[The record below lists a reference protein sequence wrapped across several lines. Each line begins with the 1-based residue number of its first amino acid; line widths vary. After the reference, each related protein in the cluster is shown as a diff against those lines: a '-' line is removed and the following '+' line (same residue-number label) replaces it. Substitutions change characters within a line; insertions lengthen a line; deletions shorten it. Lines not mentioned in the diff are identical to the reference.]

1 MDFVKLIQE
10 GRVDDFKSKY
20 GKKFGEKTNE
30 IISNVPHKFLDWVG
44 KNLDN
49 INIEENLQK
58 TIQGLKKF
66 EKISSNLPVTDL
78 YQYKSLGQLL
88 SALSEYEQKL
98 RRKVKPVNGGN
109 VVYDDGRYFIVNP
122 LTLDS
127 SCYYG
132 RGTKWCTAAA
142 NDSQFSRYN
151 DDGKLFYILDRT
163 LPTNDNHYK
172 VALLK
177 KFDGDKTF
185 YDAKDQIIKSGWL
198 WNSNKLKE
206 ILDAI
211 DTYMGKEYAEQIKI
225 YSDKEAA
232 KKEKERLERL
242 RIQREL
248 QNKRNEA
255 EERRLD
261 GEWELGP
268 DCPIEGLKAHALLDW
283 LVDNGDVEVMTNE
296 DRIEINRLESEIER
310 LQTEY
315 DNDKDVRTDLL
326 DEISDLEDE
335 LTELKNKIDVYYIVP
350 AGEFYDTS
358 QFEVIDTD
366 LYGREYA
373 VGTEREMETS
383 AYDSV
388 DNLIDDVGY
397 EGFGGKGFAEDYI
410 DTEDVVA
417 YAREFYDDD
426 VRESPESYLN
436 EEDRM
441 LSDEQSDEITTLK
454 TRITE
459 LESRV
464 ERLESQL
471 DGGEDDDDIQY
482 DIDELNEK
490 IEEYNERI
498 TEIEESPEGDFPE
511 ELIDDVVEDRLSDV
525 RYDPVEFIKEWG
537 LDMDNFIDRRD
548 FIQGVIDAD
557 GYGHILNGYNANAD
571 EIKVQDKWFHV
582 MRIN

>member
-30 IISNVPHKFLDWVG
+30 IISNIPHKFLDWVG

-66 EKISSNLPVTDL
+66 EKISSNLPITDL

-88 SALSEYEQKL
+88 SALSEYEQRL

-142 NDSQFSRYN
+142 SNSQFSRYN

-163 LPTNDNHYK
+163 LPTNDIHYK

-185 YDAKDQIIKSGWL
+185 YDAQDSVIKGGWL
-198 WNSNKLKE
+198 LNSNKLKE
-206 ILDAI
+206 ILDTI
-211 DTYMGKEYAEQIKI
+211 NTYMGKEYAEQIKI
-225 YSDKEAA
+225 YSDKEEA

-268 DCPIEGLKAHALLDW
+268 DCSDEGLKAHALLRW

-296 DRIEINRLESEIER
+296 DRVEINRLESEIER

-315 DNDKDVRTDLL
+315 DNDEDVRTDLL

-335 LTELKNKIDVYYIVP
+335 LTELKNKIDVYYITP
-350 AGEFYDTS
+350 DGEFYDTS
-358 QFEVIDTD
+358 QFEVIDAD

-383 AYDSV
+383 AYDRV
-388 DNLIDDVGY
+388 DNLIDDIGY
-397 EGFGGKGFAEDYI
+397 EGFSKGFAEDYI
-410 DTEDVVA
+410 DTEEVVE
-417 YAREFYDDD
+417 YARQFYEDD

-464 ERLESQL
+464 EILESQL

-498 TEIEESPEGDFPE
+498 TEIEETPEGDFPE

-525 RYDPVEFIKEWG
+525 RRNPEDFIKEWG
-537 LDMDNFIDRRD
+537 LDMDNFINKRD

-557 GYGHILNGYNANAD
+557 GYGNTLNGYDGNAE
-571 EIKVQDKWFHV
+571 EIKVQDKWFYV

>member
-30 IISNVPHKFLDWVG
+30 IISNIPHKFLDWVG

-66 EKISSNLPVTDL
+66 EKISSNLPITDL

-88 SALSEYEQKL
+88 SALSEYEQRL

-142 NDSQFSRYN
+142 SNSQFNRYN

-163 LPTNDNHYK
+163 LPTNDIHYK

-185 YDAKDQIIKSGWL
+185 YDAQDSVIKGGWL
-198 WNSNKLKE
+198 LNSNKLKE
-206 ILDAI
+206 ILDTI
-211 DTYMGKEYAEQIKI
+211 NTYMGKEYAEQIKI
-225 YSDKEAA
+225 YSDKEEA

-268 DCPIEGLKAHALLDW
+268 DCSDEGLKAHALLRW

-296 DRIEINRLESEIER
+296 DRVEINRLESEIER

-315 DNDKDVRTDLL
+315 DNDEDVRTDLL

-335 LTELKNKIDVYYIVP
+335 LTELKNKIDVYYITP
-350 AGEFYDTS
+350 DGEFYDTS
-358 QFEVIDTD
+358 QFEVIDAD

-383 AYDSV
+383 AYDRV
-388 DNLIDDVGY
+388 DNLIDDIGY
-397 EGFGGKGFAEDYI
+397 EGFSKGFAEDYI
-410 DTEDVVA
+410 DTEEVVE
-417 YAREFYDDD
+417 YARQFYEDD

-498 TEIEESPEGDFPE
+498 TEIEETPEGDFPE

-525 RYDPVEFIKEWG
+525 RRNPEDFIKEWG
-537 LDMDNFIDRRD
+537 LDMDNFINKRD

-557 GYGHILNGYNANAD
+557 GYGNTLNGYDGNAE
-571 EIKVQDKWFHV
+571 EIKVQDKWFYV

>member
-30 IISNVPHKFLDWVG
+30 IISNIPHKFLDWVG

-66 EKISSNLPVTDL
+66 EKISSNLPITDL

-88 SALSEYEQKL
+88 SALSEYEQRL

-142 NDSQFSRYN
+142 SNSQFSRYN

-163 LPTNDNHYK
+163 LPTSDNHYK

-185 YDAKDQIIKSGWL
+185 YDAKDSVIKGGWL

-206 ILDAI
+206 ILDTI

-225 YSDKEAA
+225 YSDKEDA

-268 DCPIEGLKAHALLDW
+268 DCPDEGLKAHALLRW

-296 DRIEINRLESEIER
+296 DRVEINRLESEIER

-315 DNDKDVRTDLL
+315 DNDEDVRTDLL

-335 LTELKNKIDVYYIVP
+335 LTELKNKIDVYYITP
-350 AGEFYDTS
+350 DGEFYDTS
-358 QFEVIDTD
+358 QFEVIDAD

-383 AYDSV
+383 AYDSI
-388 DNLIDDVGY
+388 DNLIDDIGY
-397 EGFGGKGFAEDYI
+397 EGFSKGFAEDYI
-410 DTEDVVA
+410 DTEEVVE
-417 YAREFYDDD
+417 YARQFYEDD

-511 ELIDDVVEDRLSDV
+511 ELIDDAVEDRLSDV
-525 RYDPVEFIKEWG
+525 RRNPEDFIKDWG
-537 LDMDNFIDRRD
+537 LDMDNFINKRD

-557 GYGHILNGYNANAD
+557 GYGNTLNGYDGNAE
-571 EIKVQDKWFHV
+571 EIKVQDKWFYV

>member
-30 IISNVPHKFLDWVG
+30 IISNIPHKFLDWVG

-58 TIQGLKKF
+58 AIQGLKKF
-66 EKISSNLPVTDL
+66 EKISSNLPITDL

-88 SALSEYEQKL
+88 SALSEYEQRL

-142 NDSQFSRYN
+142 SNSQFSRYN

-163 LPTNDNHYK
+163 LPTNDSHYK

-185 YDAKDQIIKSGWL
+185 YDAQDQIIKTGWL

-248 QNKRNEA
+248 QNKRNGA

-268 DCPIEGLKAHALLDW
+268 DCPTEGLKAHALLDW
-283 LVDNGDVEVMTNE
+283 LVDNGDVELMTNE
-296 DRIEINRLESEIER
+296 DRVEINRLESEIER

-315 DNDKDVRTDLL
+315 DNDEDVRTDLL

-335 LTELKNKIDVYYIVP
+335 LTELKNKIDVYYIIP
-350 AGEFYDTS
+350 NGEFYDTS
-358 QFEVIDTD
+358 QFEIIGAD
-366 LYGREYA
+366 LDDREYA

-383 AYDSV
+383 AYDSI
-388 DNLIDDVGY
+388 DNLIDDIGY
-397 EGFGGKGFAEDYI
+397 EGFSKGFAEDYI
-410 DTEDVVA
+410 DTEEVVE
-417 YAREFYDDD
+417 YARQFYEDD

-525 RYDPVEFIKEWG
+525 RRNPEDFIKEWG
-537 LDMDNFIDRRD
+537 LDMDNFINKRD

-557 GYGHILNGYNANAD
+557 GYGHTLNSYDGNAE
-571 EIKVQDKWFHV
+571 EIKVQDKWFYV

>member
-30 IISNVPHKFLDWVG
+30 IISNIPHKFLDWVG

-66 EKISSNLPVTDL
+66 EKISSNLPITDL

-88 SALSEYEQKL
+88 SALSEYEQRL

-142 NDSQFSRYN
+142 SNSQFSRYN

-185 YDAKDQIIKSGWL
+185 YDAKDQIIKRGWL

-211 DTYMGKEYAEQIKI
+211 DTYIGKEYAEQIKI

-268 DCPIEGLKAHALLDW
+268 DCPTEGLKAHALLDW
-283 LVDNGDVEVMTNE
+283 LVDNGDVELMTNE
-296 DRIEINRLESEIER
+296 DRVEINRLESEIER

-315 DNDKDVRTDLL
+315 DNDEDVRTDLL

-335 LTELKNKIDVYYIVP
+335 LTELKNKIDVYYITP
-350 AGEFYDTS
+350 DGEFYDTS
-358 QFEVIDTD
+358 QFEVIDAD

-383 AYDSV
+383 AYDSI
-388 DNLIDDVGY
+388 DNLIDDIGY
-397 EGFGGKGFAEDYI
+397 EGFSKGFAEDYI
-410 DTEDVVA
+410 DTEEVVE
-417 YAREFYDDD
+417 YARQFYEDD

-525 RYDPVEFIKEWG
+525 RRNPEDFIKEWG
-537 LDMDNFIDRRD
+537 LDMDNFINKRD

-557 GYGHILNGYNANAD
+557 GYGHTLNSYDGNAE
-571 EIKVQDKWFHV
+571 EIKVQDKWFYV

>member
-30 IISNVPHKFLDWVG
+30 IISNIPHKFLDWVG

-66 EKISSNLPVTDL
+66 EKISSNLPITDL

-88 SALSEYEQKL
+88 SALSEYEQRL

-142 NDSQFSRYN
+142 SNSQFSRYN

-163 LPTNDNHYK
+163 LPTNDIHYK

-185 YDAKDQIIKSGWL
+185 YDAQDSVIKGGWL
-198 WNSNKLKE
+198 LNSNKLKE
-206 ILDAI
+206 ILDTI
-211 DTYMGKEYAEQIKI
+211 NTYMGKEYAEQIKI
-225 YSDKEAA
+225 YSDKEEA

-268 DCPIEGLKAHALLDW
+268 DCPDEGLKAHALLRW

-296 DRIEINRLESEIER
+296 DRVEINRLESEIER

-315 DNDKDVRTDLL
+315 DNDEDVRTDLL

-335 LTELKNKIDVYYIVP
+335 LTELKNKIDVYYITP
-350 AGEFYDTS
+350 DGEFYDTS
-358 QFEVIDTD
+358 QFEVIDAD

-383 AYDSV
+383 AYDRV
-388 DNLIDDVGY
+388 DNLIDDIGY
-397 EGFGGKGFAEDYI
+397 EGFSKGFAEDYI
-410 DTEDVVA
+410 DTEEVVE
-417 YAREFYDDD
+417 YARQFYEDD

-498 TEIEESPEGDFPE
+498 TEIEESPEGDYPE
-511 ELIDDVVEDRLSDV
+511 ELIDDAVEDRLSDV
-525 RYDPVEFIKEWG
+525 RRNPEDFIKEWG
-537 LDMDNFIDRRD
+537 LDMDNFINRRD

-557 GYGHILNGYNANAD
+557 GYGNTLNGYDGDAE
-571 EIKVQDKWFHV
+571 EIKVQDEWFYV

>member
-66 EKISSNLPVTDL
+66 EKISSNLPITDL

-88 SALSEYEQKL
+88 SALSEYEQRL

-142 NDSQFSRYN
+142 SNSQFNRYN

-163 LPTNDNHYK
+163 LPTSDIHYK

-185 YDAKDQIIKSGWL
+185 YDAQDSVIKGGWL
-198 WNSNKLKE
+198 LNSNKLKE
-206 ILDAI
+206 ILDTI
-211 DTYMGKEYAEQIKI
+211 NTYMGKEYAEQIKI
-225 YSDKEAA
+225 YSDKEEA

-268 DCPIEGLKAHALLDW
+268 DCPDEGLKAHALLRW

-296 DRIEINRLESEIER
+296 DRVEINRLESEIER

-315 DNDKDVRTDLL
+315 DNDEDVRTDLL

-335 LTELKNKIDVYYIVP
+335 LTELKNKIDVYYITP
-350 AGEFYDTS
+350 DGEFYDTS
-358 QFEVIDTD
+358 QFEVIDAD

-383 AYDSV
+383 AYDSI
-388 DNLIDDVGY
+388 DNLIDDIGY
-397 EGFGGKGFAEDYI
+397 EGFSKGFAEDYI
-410 DTEDVVA
+410 DTEEVVE
-417 YAREFYDDD
+417 YARQFYEDD

-511 ELIDDVVEDRLSDV
+511 ELIDDAVEDRLSDV
-525 RYDPVEFIKEWG
+525 RRNPEDFIKDWG
-537 LDMDNFIDRRD
+537 LDMDNFINKRD

-557 GYGHILNGYNANAD
+557 GYGNTLNGYDGNAE
-571 EIKVQDKWFHV
+571 EIKVQDKWFYV

>member
-58 TIQGLKKF
+58 AIQGLKKF
-66 EKISSNLPVTDL
+66 EKISSNLPITDL

-88 SALSEYEQKL
+88 SALSEYEQRL

-142 NDSQFSRYN
+142 NNSQFSRYN

-163 LPTNDNHYK
+163 LPTSDIHYK

-185 YDAKDQIIKSGWL
+185 YDAKDQIIKRGWL

-211 DTYMGKEYAEQIKI
+211 DTYIGKEYAEQIKI

-268 DCPIEGLKAHALLDW
+268 DCPDEGLKAHALLRW

-296 DRIEINRLESEIER
+296 DRVEINRLESEIER

-315 DNDKDVRTDLL
+315 DNDEDVRTDLL

-335 LTELKNKIDVYYIVP
+335 LTELKNKIDVYYITP
-350 AGEFYDTS
+350 DGEFYDTS
-358 QFEVIDTD
+358 QFEVIDAD

-383 AYDSV
+383 AYDSI
-388 DNLIDDVGY
+388 DNLIDDIGY
-397 EGFGGKGFAEDYI
+397 EGFSKGFAEDYI
-410 DTEDVVA
+410 DTEEVVE
-417 YAREFYDDD
+417 YARQFYEDD

-525 RYDPVEFIKEWG
+525 RRNPEDFIKEWG
-537 LDMDNFIDRRD
+537 LDMDNFINKRD

-557 GYGHILNGYNANAD
+557 GYGHTLNSYDGNAE
-571 EIKVQDKWFHV
+571 EIKVQDKWFYV

>member
-30 IISNVPHKFLDWVG
+30 IISNVPHKFLDWIG

-49 INIEENLQK
+49 INIEENLPK
-58 TIQGLKKF
+58 AIQGLKKF
-66 EKISSNLPVTDL
+66 DKISSNLPITDL

-88 SALSEYEQKL
+88 SALSEYEQKI
-98 RRKVKPVNGGN
+98 RRQVKPVNGGN

-132 RGTKWCTAAA
+132 KGTKWCTAAA
-142 NDSQFSRYN
+142 NNAQFNRYN
-151 DDGKLFYILDRT
+151 EDGKLFYILDRT
-163 LPTNDNHYK
+163 LPTSDKHYK

-185 YDAKDQIIKSGWL
+185 YDAQDQVIKSGWL

-206 ILDAI
+206 ILDTI

-242 RIQREL
+242 RIQRQL
-248 QNKRNEA
+248 QIERDEA

-268 DCPIEGLKAHALLDW
+268 YCPTEGLKAHALLEW
-283 LVDNGDVEVMTNE
+283 LVDNGDVEIMTNE
-296 DRIEINRLESEIER
+296 DRVEINRLESEIER

-315 DNDKDVRTDLL
+315 DNDEDVRQDLL
-326 DEISDLEDE
+326 DEISNLEDE
-335 LTELKNKIDVYYIVP
+335 LNELKNKIDVYNIIP
-350 AGEFYDTS
+350 DGEFYDTS
-358 QFEVIDTD
+358 KFKVIDAD
-366 LYGREYA
+366 LDDREYA

-383 AYDSV
+383 SYDSI
-388 DNLIDDVGY
+388 DNLIDDIGY
-397 EGFGGKGFAEDYI
+397 EGFPKGFAEDYI
-410 DTEDVVA
+410 DTEEVVE
-417 YAREFYDDD
+417 YAREFYEDD
-426 VRESPESYLN
+426 VRNEPDVYLN
-436 EEDRM
+436 DEDRM
-441 LSDEQSDEITTLK
+441 LSDEQEDEITTL
-454 TRITE
+454 RNHITE

-464 ERLESQL
+464 ENLEGML
-471 DGGEDDDDIQY
+471 DGGEDDDEIQF
-482 DIDELNEK
+482 DIDDLNEK

-511 ELIDDVVEDRLSDV
+511 ELIDGVVEDKLSDV
-525 RYDPVEFIKEWG
+525 RYDPVQFIKDFG
-537 LDMDNFIDRRD
+537 LNTDNFINRRE

-557 GYGHILNGYNANAD
+557 GYGHTLNGYDGNAD
-571 EIKVQDKWFHV
+571 EIEVQDEWFYV

>member
-58 TIQGLKKF
+58 AIQGLKKF
-66 EKISSNLPVTDL
+66 EKISSNLPITDL

-88 SALSEYEQKL
+88 SALSEYEQRL

-142 NDSQFSRYN
+142 NNSQFSRYN

-163 LPTNDNHYK
+163 LPTSDIHYK

-185 YDAKDQIIKSGWL
+185 YDAQDSVIKGGWL

-206 ILDAI
+206 MLDTI

-268 DCPIEGLKAHALLDW
+268 DCPDEGLKAHALLRW

-296 DRIEINRLESEIER
+296 DRVEINRLESEIER

-315 DNDKDVRTDLL
+315 DNDEDVRTDLL

-335 LTELKNKIDVYYIVP
+335 LTELKNKIDVYYITP
-350 AGEFYDTS
+350 DGEFYDTS
-358 QFEVIDTD
+358 QFEVIDAD

-383 AYDSV
+383 AYDRV
-388 DNLIDDVGY
+388 DNLIDDIGY
-397 EGFGGKGFAEDYI
+397 EGFSKGFAEDYI
-410 DTEDVVA
+410 DTDEVVE
-417 YAREFYDDD
+417 YARQFYEDD
-426 VRESPESYLN
+426 VRDSPESYLN

-490 IEEYNERI
+490 IEGYNERI

-511 ELIDDVVEDRLSDV
+511 ELIDDAVEDRLSDV
-525 RYDPVEFIKEWG
+525 RRNPEDFIKDWG
-537 LDMDNFIDRRD
+537 LDMDNFINRRD

-557 GYGHILNGYNANAD
+557 GYGNTLNGYDGNAE
-571 EIKVQDKWFHV
+571 EIKIQDEWFYV

>member
-49 INIEENLQK
+49 INIEENLGK

-66 EKISSNLPVTDL
+66 EKISSNLPITDL

-88 SALSEYEQKL
+88 SALSEYEQRL

-142 NDSQFSRYN
+142 NNSQFSRYN

-163 LPTNDNHYK
+163 LPTSDIHYK

-185 YDAKDQIIKSGWL
+185 YDAQDSVIKGGWL
-198 WNSNKLKE
+198 LNSNKLKE
-206 ILDAI
+206 ILDTI

-268 DCPIEGLKAHALLDW
+268 DCPEEGLKAHALLEW

-296 DRIEINRLESEIER
+296 DRVEINRLESEIER

-315 DNDKDVRTDLL
+315 DNDEDVRTDLL

-335 LTELKNKIDVYYIVP
+335 LTELKNKIDVYYITP

-358 QFEVIDTD
+358 QFEVIDAD

-383 AYDSV
+383 AYDYV
-388 DNLIDDVGY
+388 DNLIDDIGY
-397 EGFGGKGFAEDYI
+397 EGFSKGFAEDYI
-410 DTEDVVA
+410 DTEEVVE
-417 YAREFYDDD
+417 YAREFYEDD
-426 VRESPESYLN
+426 VRDSPESYLN

-441 LSDEQSDEITTLK
+441 LSDEQADEITTLK

-511 ELIDDVVEDRLSDV
+511 ELIDDAVEDRLSDV
-525 RYDPVEFIKEWG
+525 RRNPEDFIKDWG
-537 LDMDNFIDRRD
+537 LDMDNFINKRD

-557 GYGHILNGYNANAD
+557 GYGHTLNSYDGNAE
-571 EIKVQDKWFHV
+571 EIKVQDKWFYV

>member
-30 IISNVPHKFLDWVG
+30 IISNIPHKFLDWVG

-66 EKISSNLPVTDL
+66 EKISSNLPITDL

-88 SALSEYEQKL
+88 SALSEYEQRL

-142 NDSQFSRYN
+142 NNSQFSRYN

-185 YDAKDQIIKSGWL
+185 YDAKDQIIKRGWL

-211 DTYMGKEYAEQIKI
+211 DTYIGKEYAEQIKI

-268 DCPIEGLKAHALLDW
+268 DCPDEGLKAHALLRW

-296 DRIEINRLESEIER
+296 DRVEINRLESEIER

-315 DNDKDVRTDLL
+315 DNDEDVRTDLL

-335 LTELKNKIDVYYIVP
+335 LTELKNKIDVYYIIP
-350 AGEFYDTS
+350 NGEFYDTS
-358 QFEVIDTD
+358 QFEIIGAD
-366 LYGREYA
+366 LDDREYA

-383 AYDSV
+383 AYDSI
-388 DNLIDDVGY
+388 DNLIDDIGY
-397 EGFGGKGFAEDYI
+397 EGFSKGFAEDYI
-410 DTEDVVA
+410 DTEEVVE
-417 YAREFYDDD
+417 YARQFYEDD

-464 ERLESQL
+464 EILESQL

-525 RYDPVEFIKEWG
+525 RRNPEDFIKEWG
-537 LDMDNFIDRRD
+537 LDMDNFINKRD

-557 GYGHILNGYNANAD
+557 GYGHTLNSYDGNAE
-571 EIKVQDKWFHV
+571 EIKVQDKWFYV

>member
-30 IISNVPHKFLDWVG
+30 IISNIPHKFLDWVG

-66 EKISSNLPVTDL
+66 EKISSNLPITDL

-88 SALSEYEQKL
+88 SALSEYEQRL

-142 NDSQFSRYN
+142 SNSQFSRYN

-163 LPTNDNHYK
+163 LPTSDIHYK

-185 YDAKDQIIKSGWL
+185 YDAQDSVIKGGWL
-198 WNSNKLKE
+198 LNSNKLKE
-206 ILDAI
+206 ILDTI
-211 DTYMGKEYAEQIKI
+211 NTYMGKEYAEQIKI
-225 YSDKEAA
+225 YSDKEEA

-268 DCPIEGLKAHALLDW
+268 DCPDEGLKAHALLRW

-296 DRIEINRLESEIER
+296 DRVEINRLESEIER

-315 DNDKDVRTDLL
+315 DNDEDVRTDLL

-335 LTELKNKIDVYYIVP
+335 LTELKNKIDVYYITP
-350 AGEFYDTS
+350 DGEFYDTS
-358 QFEVIDTD
+358 QFEVIDAD

-383 AYDSV
+383 AYDRV
-388 DNLIDDVGY
+388 DNLIDDIGY
-397 EGFGGKGFAEDYI
+397 EGFSKGFAEDYI
-410 DTEDVVA
+410 DTEEVVE
-417 YAREFYDDD
+417 YARQFYEDD

-511 ELIDDVVEDRLSDV
+511 ELIDDAVEDRLSDV
-525 RYDPVEFIKEWG
+525 RRNPEDFIKDWG
-537 LDMDNFIDRRD
+537 LDMDNFINKRD

-557 GYGHILNGYNANAD
+557 GYGNTLNGYDGNAE
-571 EIKVQDKWFHV
+571 EIKVQDKWFYV

>member
-30 IISNVPHKFLDWVG
+30 IISNIPHKFLDWVG

-66 EKISSNLPVTDL
+66 EKISSNLPITDL

-88 SALSEYEQKL
+88 SALSEYEQRL

-142 NDSQFSRYN
+142 SNSQFSRYN

-163 LPTNDNHYK
+163 LPTSDIHYK

-185 YDAKDQIIKSGWL
+185 YDAQDSVIKGGWL
-198 WNSNKLKE
+198 LNSNKLKE
-206 ILDAI
+206 ILDTI
-211 DTYMGKEYAEQIKI
+211 NTYMGKEYAEQIKI
-225 YSDKEAA
+225 YSDKEEA

-268 DCPIEGLKAHALLDW
+268 DCPDEGLKAHALLRW

-296 DRIEINRLESEIER
+296 DRVEINRLESEIER

-315 DNDKDVRTDLL
+315 DNDEDVRTDLL

-335 LTELKNKIDVYYIVP
+335 LTELKNKIDVYYITP
-350 AGEFYDTS
+350 DGEFYDTS
-358 QFEVIDTD
+358 QFEVIDAD

-383 AYDSV
+383 AYDSI
-388 DNLIDDVGY
+388 DNLIDDIGY
-397 EGFGGKGFAEDYI
+397 EGFSKGFAEDYI
-410 DTEDVVA
+410 DTEEVVE
-417 YAREFYDDD
+417 YARQFYEDD
-426 VRESPESYLN
+426 VRESPDSYLN

-511 ELIDDVVEDRLSDV
+511 ELIDDAVEDRLSDV
-525 RYDPVEFIKEWG
+525 RRNPEDFIKDWG
-537 LDMDNFIDRRD
+537 LDMDNFINKRD

-557 GYGHILNGYNANAD
+557 GYGNTLNGYDGNAE
-571 EIKVQDKWFHV
+571 EIKVQDKWFYV

>member
-30 IISNVPHKFLDWVG
+30 IISNIPHKFLDWVG

-66 EKISSNLPVTDL
+66 EKISSNLPITDL

-88 SALSEYEQKL
+88 SALSEYEQRL

-109 VVYDDGRYFIVNP
+109 VVYEYGRYFIVNP

-142 NDSQFSRYN
+142 SNSQFSRYN

-163 LPTNDNHYK
+163 LPTSDIHYK

-185 YDAKDQIIKSGWL
+185 YDAQDSVIKGGWL

-206 ILDAI
+206 MLDTI

-268 DCPIEGLKAHALLDW
+268 DCPDEGLKAHALLRW

-296 DRIEINRLESEIER
+296 DRVEINRLEREIER

-315 DNDKDVRTDLL
+315 DNDEDVRTDLL

-335 LTELKNKIDVYYIVP
+335 LTELKNKIDVYYITP
-350 AGEFYDTS
+350 DGEFYDTS
-358 QFEVIDTD
+358 QFEVIDAD

-383 AYDSV
+383 AYDRV
-388 DNLIDDVGY
+388 DNLIDDIGY
-397 EGFGGKGFAEDYI
+397 EGFSKGFAEDYI
-410 DTEDVVA
+410 DTEEVVE
-417 YAREFYDDD
+417 YARQFYEDD

-498 TEIEESPEGDFPE
+498 TEIEETPEGDFPE

-525 RYDPVEFIKEWG
+525 RRNPEDFIKEWG
-537 LDMDNFIDRRD
+537 LDMDNFINKRD

-557 GYGHILNGYNANAD
+557 GYGNTLNGYDGDAE
-571 EIKVQDKWFHV
+571 EIKVQDEWFYV

>member
-66 EKISSNLPVTDL
+66 EKISSNLPITDL

-88 SALSEYEQKL
+88 SALSEYEQRL

-142 NDSQFSRYN
+142 SNSQFSRYN

-163 LPTNDNHYK
+163 LPTSDIHYK

-185 YDAKDQIIKSGWL
+185 YDAQDSVIKGGWL
-198 WNSNKLKE
+198 LNSNKLKE
-206 ILDAI
+206 ILDTI

-225 YSDKEAA
+225 YADKEAA

-268 DCPIEGLKAHALLDW
+268 DCPTEGLKAHALLDW
-283 LVDNGDVEVMTNE
+283 LVDNGDVELMTNE
-296 DRIEINRLESEIER
+296 DRVEINRLESEIER

-315 DNDKDVRTDLL
+315 DNDEDVRTDLL

-335 LTELKNKIDVYYIVP
+335 LTELKNKIDVYYIIP
-350 AGEFYDTS
+350 NGEFYDTS
-358 QFEVIDTD
+358 QFEIIGAD
-366 LYGREYA
+366 LDDREYA

-383 AYDSV
+383 AYDSI
-388 DNLIDDVGY
+388 DNLIDDIGY
-397 EGFGGKGFAEDYI
+397 EGFSKGFAEDYI
-410 DTEDVVA
+410 DTEEVVE
-417 YAREFYDDD
+417 YARQFYEDD

-525 RYDPVEFIKEWG
+525 RRNPEDFIKEWG
-537 LDMDNFIDRRD
+537 LDMDNFINKRD

-557 GYGHILNGYNANAD
+557 GYGHTLNSYDGNAE
-571 EIKVQDKWFHV
+571 EIKVQDKWFYV

>member
-30 IISNVPHKFLDWVG
+30 IISNIPHKFLDWVG

-66 EKISSNLPVTDL
+66 EKISSNLPITDL

-88 SALSEYEQKL
+88 SALSEYEQRL

-142 NDSQFSRYN
+142 SNSQFSRYN

-163 LPTNDNHYK
+163 LPTNDIHYK

-185 YDAKDQIIKSGWL
+185 YDAQDSVIKGGWL
-198 WNSNKLKE
+198 LNSNKLKE
-206 ILDAI
+206 ILDTI
-211 DTYMGKEYAEQIKI
+211 NTYMGKEYAEQIKI
-225 YSDKEAA
+225 YSDKEEA

-268 DCPIEGLKAHALLDW
+268 DCPDEGLKAHALLRW

-296 DRIEINRLESEIER
+296 DRVEINRLESEIER

-315 DNDKDVRTDLL
+315 DNDEDVRTDLL

-335 LTELKNKIDVYYIVP
+335 LTELKNKIDVYYITP
-350 AGEFYDTS
+350 DGEFYDTS
-358 QFEVIDTD
+358 QFEVIDAD

-383 AYDSV
+383 AYDRV
-388 DNLIDDVGY
+388 DNLIDDIGY
-397 EGFGGKGFAEDYI
+397 EGFSKGFAEDYI
-410 DTEDVVA
+410 DTEEVVE
-417 YAREFYDDD
+417 YARQFYEDD

-498 TEIEESPEGDFPE
+498 TEIEESPEGDYPE

-525 RYDPVEFIKEWG
+525 RRNPEDFIKEWG
-537 LDMDNFIDRRD
+537 LDMDNFINKRD

-557 GYGHILNGYNANAD
+557 GYGNTLNGYDGDAE
-571 EIKVQDKWFHV
+571 EIKVQDKWFYV

>member
-10 GRVDDFKSKY
+10 GRVDDFKTKY
-20 GKKFGEKTNE
+20 GQKFGEKTNE
-30 IISNVPHKFLDWVG
+30 IISNVPHKFLDWIG

-49 INIEENLQK
+49 INIEENLPK
-58 TIQGLKKF
+58 VIQGLKKF
-66 EKISSNLPVTDL
+66 EKISSNLPITDL

-88 SALSEYEQKL
+88 SALSEYEQKI
-98 RRKVKPVNGGN
+98 RRQVKPVNGGN

-132 RGTKWCTAAA
+132 KGTKWCTAAA
-142 NDSQFSRYN
+142 NNAQFNRYN
-151 DDGKLFYILDRT
+151 EDGKLFYILDRT
-163 LPTNDNHYK
+163 LPTSDKHYK

-185 YDAKDQIIKSGWL
+185 YDAQDQVIKSGWL

-206 ILDAI
+206 ILDTI

-242 RIQREL
+242 RIQRQL
-248 QNKRNEA
+248 QIERDEA

-268 DCPIEGLKAHALLDW
+268 YCPTEGLKAHALLEW
-283 LVDNGDVEVMTNE
+283 LVDNGDVEIMTNE
-296 DRIEINRLESEIER
+296 DRVEINRLESEIER

-315 DNDKDVRTDLL
+315 DNDEDVRQDLL
-326 DEISDLEDE
+326 DEISNLEDE
-335 LTELKNKIDVYYIVP
+335 LNELKNKIDVYNIIP
-350 AGEFYDTS
+350 DGEFYDTS
-358 QFEVIDTD
+358 KFKVIDAD
-366 LYGREYA
+366 LDDREYA

-383 AYDSV
+383 SYDSI
-388 DNLIDDVGY
+388 DNLIDDIGY
-397 EGFGGKGFAEDYI
+397 EGFPKGFAEDYI
-410 DTEDVVA
+410 DTEEVVE
-417 YAREFYDDD
+417 YAREFYEDD
-426 VRESPESYLN
+426 VRNEPDVYLN
-436 EEDRM
+436 DEDRM
-441 LSDEQSDEITTLK
+441 LSDEQEDEITTL
-454 TRITE
+454 RNHITE

-464 ERLESQL
+464 ENLEGML
-471 DGGEDDDDIQY
+471 DGGEDDDEIQF
-482 DIDELNEK
+482 DIDDLNEK

-511 ELIDDVVEDRLSDV
+511 ELIDGVVEDKLSDV
-525 RYDPVEFIKEWG
+525 RYDPVQFIKDFG
-537 LDMDNFIDRRD
+537 LNTDNFINRRE

-557 GYGHILNGYNANAD
+557 GYGHTLNGYDGNAD
-571 EIKVQDKWFHV
+571 EIEVQDEWFYV

>member
-30 IISNVPHKFLDWVG
+30 IISNIPHKFLDWVG

-66 EKISSNLPVTDL
+66 EKISSNLPITDL

-88 SALSEYEQKL
+88 SALSEYEQRL

-142 NDSQFSRYN
+142 SNSQFSRYN

-163 LPTNDNHYK
+163 LPTSDIHYK

-185 YDAKDQIIKSGWL
+185 YDAQDSVIKGGWL
-198 WNSNKLKE
+198 LNSNKLKE
-206 ILDAI
+206 ILDTI
-211 DTYMGKEYAEQIKI
+211 NTYMGKEYAEQIKI
-225 YSDKEAA
+225 YSDKEEA

-268 DCPIEGLKAHALLDW
+268 DCPDEGLKAHALLRW

-296 DRIEINRLESEIER
+296 DRVEINRLESEIER

-315 DNDKDVRTDLL
+315 DNDEDVRTDLL

-335 LTELKNKIDVYYIVP
+335 LTELKNKIDVYYITP
-350 AGEFYDTS
+350 DGEFYDTS
-358 QFEVIDTD
+358 QFEVIDAD

-383 AYDSV
+383 AYDSI
-388 DNLIDDVGY
+388 DNLIDDIGY
-397 EGFGGKGFAEDYI
+397 EGFSKGFAEDYI
-410 DTEDVVA
+410 DTEEVVE
-417 YAREFYDDD
+417 YARQFYEDD

-511 ELIDDVVEDRLSDV
+511 ELIDDAVEDRLSDV
-525 RYDPVEFIKEWG
+525 RRNPEDFIKDWG
-537 LDMDNFIDRRD
+537 LDMDNFINKRD

-557 GYGHILNGYNANAD
+557 GYGNTLNGYDGNAE
-571 EIKVQDKWFHV
+571 EIKVQDKWFYV

>member
-58 TIQGLKKF
+58 AIQGLKKF
-66 EKISSNLPVTDL
+66 EKISSNLPITDL

-88 SALSEYEQKL
+88 SALSEYEQRL

-142 NDSQFSRYN
+142 SNSQFSRYN

-163 LPTNDNHYK
+163 LPTNDSHYK

-185 YDAKDQIIKSGWL
+185 YDAKDQIIKRGWL

-225 YSDKEAA
+225 YADKEAE
-232 KKEKERLERL
+232 KKEKEILEIL

-268 DCPIEGLKAHALLDW
+268 NCPDEGLKAHALLRW

-296 DRIEINRLESEIER
+296 DRVEINRLESEIER

-315 DNDKDVRTDLL
+315 DNDEDVRTDLL

-335 LTELKNKIDVYYIVP
+335 LTELKNKIDVYYIIP
-350 AGEFYDTS
+350 NGEFYDTS
-358 QFEVIDTD
+358 QFEVIDAD

-383 AYDSV
+383 AYDYV
-388 DNLIDDVGY
+388 DNLIDDIGY
-397 EGFGGKGFAEDYI
+397 EGFSKGFAEDYI
-410 DTEDVVA
+410 DTEEVVE
-417 YAREFYDDD
+417 YARQFYEDD

-498 TEIEESPEGDFPE
+498 TEIEESPEGDYPE
-511 ELIDDVVEDRLSDV
+511 ELIDDAVEDRLSDV
-525 RYDPVEFIKEWG
+525 RRNPEDFIKEWG
-537 LDMDNFIDRRD
+537 LDMDNFINKRD

-557 GYGHILNGYNANAD
+557 GYGHTLNSYDGNAE
-571 EIKVQDKWFHV
+571 EIKVQDKWFYV

>member
-30 IISNVPHKFLDWVG
+30 IISNIPHKFLDWVG

-66 EKISSNLPVTDL
+66 EKISSNLPITDF

-88 SALSEYEQKL
+88 SALSEYEQRL

-142 NDSQFSRYN
+142 SNSQFSRYN

-163 LPTNDNHYK
+163 LPTNDIHYK

-185 YDAKDQIIKSGWL
+185 YDAQDSVIKGGWL
-198 WNSNKLKE
+198 LNSNKLKE
-206 ILDAI
+206 ILDTI
-211 DTYMGKEYAEQIKI
+211 NTYMGKEYAEQIKI
-225 YSDKEAA
+225 YSDKEEA

-268 DCPIEGLKAHALLDW
+268 DCSDEGLKAHALLRW

-296 DRIEINRLESEIER
+296 DRVEINRLESEIER

-315 DNDKDVRTDLL
+315 DNDEDVRTDLL

-335 LTELKNKIDVYYIVP
+335 LTELKNKIDVYYITP
-350 AGEFYDTS
+350 DGEFYDTS
-358 QFEVIDTD
+358 QFEVIDAD

-383 AYDSV
+383 AYDRV
-388 DNLIDDVGY
+388 DNLIDDIGY
-397 EGFGGKGFAEDYI
+397 EGFSKGFAEDYI
-410 DTEDVVA
+410 DTEEVVE
-417 YAREFYDDD
+417 YARQFYEDD

-498 TEIEESPEGDFPE
+498 TEIEETPEGDFPE

-525 RYDPVEFIKEWG
+525 RRNPEDFIKEWG
-537 LDMDNFIDRRD
+537 LDMDNFINKRD

-557 GYGHILNGYNANAD
+557 GYGNTLNGYDGNAE
-571 EIKVQDKWFHV
+571 EIKVQDKWFYV

>member
-66 EKISSNLPVTDL
+66 EKISSNLPITDL

-88 SALSEYEQKL
+88 SALSEYEQRL

-142 NDSQFSRYN
+142 NNSQFSRYN

-163 LPTNDNHYK
+163 LPTSDIHYK

-185 YDAKDQIIKSGWL
+185 YDAQDSVIKGGWL
-198 WNSNKLKE
+198 LNSNKLKE
-206 ILDAI
+206 ILDTI

-225 YSDKEAA
+225 YADKEAA

-268 DCPIEGLKAHALLDW
+268 DCPTEGLKAHALLDW
-283 LVDNGDVEVMTNE
+283 LVDNGDVELMTNE
-296 DRIEINRLESEIER
+296 DRVEINRLESEIER

-315 DNDKDVRTDLL
+315 DNDEDVRTDLL

-335 LTELKNKIDVYYIVP
+335 LTELKNKIDVYYIIP
-350 AGEFYDTS
+350 NGEFYDTS
-358 QFEVIDTD
+358 QFEIIGAD
-366 LYGREYA
+366 LDDREYA

-383 AYDSV
+383 AYDSI
-388 DNLIDDVGY
+388 DNLIDDIGY
-397 EGFGGKGFAEDYI
+397 EGFSKGFAEDYI
-410 DTEDVVA
+410 DTEEVVE
-417 YAREFYDDD
+417 YARQFYEDD

-464 ERLESQL
+464 EILESQL

-525 RYDPVEFIKEWG
+525 RRNPEDFIKEWG
-537 LDMDNFIDRRD
+537 LDMDNFINKRD

-557 GYGHILNGYNANAD
+557 GYGHTLNSYDGNAE
-571 EIKVQDKWFHV
+571 EIKVQDKWFYV

>member
-30 IISNVPHKFLDWVG
+30 IISNIPHKFLDWVG

-66 EKISSNLPVTDL
+66 EKISSNLPITDL

-88 SALSEYEQKL
+88 SALSEYEQRL

-142 NDSQFSRYN
+142 SNSQFNRYN

-163 LPTNDNHYK
+163 LPTSDIHYK

-185 YDAKDQIIKSGWL
+185 YDAQDSVIKGGWL

-206 ILDAI
+206 MLDTI

-268 DCPIEGLKAHALLDW
+268 DCPEEGLKAHALLEW

-296 DRIEINRLESEIER
+296 DRVEINRLESEIER

-315 DNDKDVRTDLL
+315 DNDEDVRTDLL

-335 LTELKNKIDVYYIVP
+335 LTELKNKIDVYYITP
-350 AGEFYDTS
+350 DGEFYDTS
-358 QFEVIDTD
+358 QFEVIDAD

-383 AYDSV
+383 AYDRV
-388 DNLIDDVGY
+388 DNLIDDIGY
-397 EGFGGKGFAEDYI
+397 EGFSKGFAEDYI
-410 DTEDVVA
+410 DTEEVVE
-417 YAREFYDDD
+417 YARQFYEDD

-498 TEIEESPEGDFPE
+498 TEIEETPEGDFPE

-525 RYDPVEFIKEWG
+525 RRNPEDFIKEWG
-537 LDMDNFIDRRD
+537 LDMDNFINKRD

-557 GYGHILNGYNANAD
+557 GYGNTLNGYDGNAE
-571 EIKVQDKWFHV
+571 EIKVQDKWFYV

>member
-30 IISNVPHKFLDWVG
+30 IISNIPHKFLDWVG

-66 EKISSNLPVTDL
+66 EKISSNLPITDL

-88 SALSEYEQKL
+88 SALSEYEQRL

-142 NDSQFSRYN
+142 NNSQFSRYN

-163 LPTNDNHYK
+163 LPTSDIHYK

-185 YDAKDQIIKSGWL
+185 YDAQDSVIKGGWL
-198 WNSNKLKE
+198 LNSNKLKE
-206 ILDAI
+206 ILDTI
-211 DTYMGKEYAEQIKI
+211 NTYMGKEYAEQIKI
-225 YSDKEAA
+225 YSDKEEA

-268 DCPIEGLKAHALLDW
+268 DCPDEGLKAHALLRW

-296 DRIEINRLESEIER
+296 DRVEINRLESEIER

-315 DNDKDVRTDLL
+315 DNDEDVRTDLL

-335 LTELKNKIDVYYIVP
+335 LTELKNKIDVYYITP
-350 AGEFYDTS
+350 DGEFYDTS
-358 QFEVIDTD
+358 QFEVIDAD

-383 AYDSV
+383 AYDSI
-388 DNLIDDVGY
+388 DNLIDDIGY
-397 EGFGGKGFAEDYI
+397 EGFSKGFAEDYI
-410 DTEDVVA
+410 DTEEVVE
-417 YAREFYDDD
+417 YARQFYEDD

-459 LESRV
+459 LQSRV
-464 ERLESQL
+464 EILESQL

-525 RYDPVEFIKEWG
+525 RRNPEDFIKEWG
-537 LDMDNFIDRRD
+537 LDMDNFINKRD

-557 GYGHILNGYNANAD
+557 GYGHTLNSYDGNAE
-571 EIKVQDKWFHV
+571 EIKVQDKWFYV

>member
-66 EKISSNLPVTDL
+66 EKISSNLPITDL

-88 SALSEYEQKL
+88 SALSEYEQRL

-142 NDSQFSRYN
+142 NNSQFSRYN

-185 YDAKDQIIKSGWL
+185 YDAKDQIIKRGWL

-211 DTYMGKEYAEQIKI
+211 DTYIGKEYAEQIKI

-268 DCPIEGLKAHALLDW
+268 DCPTEGLKAHALLDW
-283 LVDNGDVEVMTNE
+283 LVDNGDVELMTNE
-296 DRIEINRLESEIER
+296 DRVEINRLESEIER

-315 DNDKDVRTDLL
+315 DNDEDVRTDLL

-335 LTELKNKIDVYYIVP
+335 LTELKNKIDVYYIIP
-350 AGEFYDTS
+350 NGEFYDTS
-358 QFEVIDTD
+358 QFEIIGAD
-366 LYGREYA
+366 LDDREYA

-383 AYDSV
+383 AYDSI
-388 DNLIDDVGY
+388 DNLIDDIGY
-397 EGFGGKGFAEDYI
+397 EGFSKGFAEDYI
-410 DTEDVVA
+410 DTEEVVE
-417 YAREFYDDD
+417 YARQFYEDD

-525 RYDPVEFIKEWG
+525 RRNPEDFIKEWG
-537 LDMDNFIDRRD
+537 LDMDNFINKRD

-557 GYGHILNGYNANAD
+557 GYGHTLNSYDGNAE
-571 EIKVQDKWFHV
+571 EIKVQDKWFYV

>member
-30 IISNVPHKFLDWVG
+30 IISNIPHKFLDWVG

-66 EKISSNLPVTDL
+66 EKISSNLPITDL

-88 SALSEYEQKL
+88 SALSEYEQRL

-142 NDSQFSRYN
+142 SNSQFSRYN

-163 LPTNDNHYK
+163 LPTNDIHYK

-185 YDAKDQIIKSGWL
+185 YDAQDSVIKGGWL
-198 WNSNKLKE
+198 LNSNKLKE
-206 ILDAI
+206 ILDTI
-211 DTYMGKEYAEQIKI
+211 NTYMGKEYAEQIKI
-225 YSDKEAA
+225 YSDKEEA

-268 DCPIEGLKAHALLDW
+268 DCPDEGLKAHALLRW

-296 DRIEINRLESEIER
+296 DRVEINRLESEIER

-315 DNDKDVRTDLL
+315 DNDEDVRTDLL

-335 LTELKNKIDVYYIVP
+335 LTELKNKIDVYYITP
-350 AGEFYDTS
+350 DGEFYDTS
-358 QFEVIDTD
+358 QFEVIDAD

-383 AYDSV
+383 AYDRV
-388 DNLIDDVGY
+388 DNLIDDIGY
-397 EGFGGKGFAEDYI
+397 EGFSKGFAEDYI
-410 DTEDVVA
+410 DTEEVVE
-417 YAREFYDDD
+417 YARQFYEDD

-498 TEIEESPEGDFPE
+498 TEIEESPEGDYPE
-511 ELIDDVVEDRLSDV
+511 ELIDDAVEDRLSDV
-525 RYDPVEFIKEWG
+525 RRNPEDFIKEWG
-537 LDMDNFIDRRD
+537 LDMDNFINKRD

-557 GYGHILNGYNANAD
+557 GYGNTLNGYDGDAE
-571 EIKVQDKWFHV
+571 EIKVQDKWFYV

>member
-30 IISNVPHKFLDWVG
+30 IISNIPHKFLDWVG

-66 EKISSNLPVTDL
+66 EKISSNLPITDL

-88 SALSEYEQKL
+88 SALSEYEQRL

-142 NDSQFSRYN
+142 NNSQFSRYN

-185 YDAKDQIIKSGWL
+185 YDAKDQIIKRGWL

-211 DTYMGKEYAEQIKI
+211 DTYIGKEYAEQIKI

-268 DCPIEGLKAHALLDW
+268 DCPTEGLKAHALLDW
-283 LVDNGDVEVMTNE
+283 LVDNGDVELMTNE
-296 DRIEINRLESEIER
+296 DRVEINRLESEIER

-315 DNDKDVRTDLL
+315 DNDEDVRTDLL

-335 LTELKNKIDVYYIVP
+335 LTELKNKIDVYYITP
-350 AGEFYDTS
+350 DGEFYDTS
-358 QFEVIDTD
+358 QFEVIDAD

-383 AYDSV
+383 AYDRV
-388 DNLIDDVGY
+388 DNLIDDIGY
-397 EGFGGKGFAEDYI
+397 EGFSKGFAEDYI
-410 DTEDVVA
+410 DTEEVVE
-417 YAREFYDDD
+417 YARQFYEDD

-525 RYDPVEFIKEWG
+525 RRNPEDFIKEWG
-537 LDMDNFIDRRD
+537 LDMDNFINKRD

-557 GYGHILNGYNANAD
+557 GYGHTLNSYDGNAE
-571 EIKVQDKWFHV
+571 EIKVQDKWFYV

>member
-30 IISNVPHKFLDWVG
+30 IISNIPHKFLDWVG

-66 EKISSNLPVTDL
+66 EKISSNLPITDL

-88 SALSEYEQKL
+88 SALSEYEQRL

-142 NDSQFSRYN
+142 SNSQFSRYN

-163 LPTNDNHYK
+163 LPTSDIHYK

-185 YDAKDQIIKSGWL
+185 YDAKDQIIKRGWL

-211 DTYMGKEYAEQIKI
+211 DTYIGKEYAEQIKI

-268 DCPIEGLKAHALLDW
+268 DCPTEGLKAHALLDW
-283 LVDNGDVEVMTNE
+283 LVDNGDVELMTNE
-296 DRIEINRLESEIER
+296 DRVEINRLESEIER

-315 DNDKDVRTDLL
+315 DNDEDVRTDLL

-335 LTELKNKIDVYYIVP
+335 LTELKNKIDVYYIIP
-350 AGEFYDTS
+350 NGEFYDTS
-358 QFEVIDTD
+358 QFEIIGAD
-366 LYGREYA
+366 LDDREYA

-383 AYDSV
+383 AYDSI
-388 DNLIDDVGY
+388 DNLIDDIGY
-397 EGFGGKGFAEDYI
+397 EGFSKGFAEDYI
-410 DTEDVVA
+410 DTEEVVE
-417 YAREFYDDD
+417 YARQFYEDD

-464 ERLESQL
+464 EILESQL

-525 RYDPVEFIKEWG
+525 RRNPEDFIKEWG
-537 LDMDNFIDRRD
+537 LDMDNFINKRD

-557 GYGHILNGYNANAD
+557 GYGHTLNSYDGNAE
-571 EIKVQDKWFHV
+571 EIKVQDKWFYV

>member
-66 EKISSNLPVTDL
+66 EKISSNLPITDL

-88 SALSEYEQKL
+88 SALSEYEQRL

-142 NDSQFSRYN
+142 NNSQFSRYN

-185 YDAKDQIIKSGWL
+185 YDAKDQIIKRGWL

-211 DTYMGKEYAEQIKI
+211 DTYIGKEYAEQIKI

-268 DCPIEGLKAHALLDW
+268 DCPTEGLKAHALLDW
-283 LVDNGDVEVMTNE
+283 LVDNGDVELMTNE
-296 DRIEINRLESEIER
+296 DRVEINRLESEIER

-315 DNDKDVRTDLL
+315 DNDEDVRTDLL

-335 LTELKNKIDVYYIVP
+335 LTELKNKIDVYYITP
-350 AGEFYDTS
+350 DGEFYDTS
-358 QFEVIDTD
+358 QFEVIDAD

-383 AYDSV
+383 AYDSI
-388 DNLIDDVGY
+388 DNLIDDIGY
-397 EGFGGKGFAEDYI
+397 EGFSKGFAEDYI
-410 DTEDVVA
+410 DTEEVVE
-417 YAREFYDDD
+417 YARQFYEDD

-464 ERLESQL
+464 EILESQL

-525 RYDPVEFIKEWG
+525 RRNPEDFIKEWG
-537 LDMDNFIDRRD
+537 LDMDNFINKRD

-557 GYGHILNGYNANAD
+557 GYGHTLNSYDGNAE
-571 EIKVQDKWFHV
+571 EIKVQDKWFYV